1 MSTVMQPPPGAVPSA
16 PPPAAPPRAAGPPP
30 AGPPP
35 AGPPAAPVAHS
46 HGLAWRIG
54 AVLLGVLKWIGLGGL
69 FALTAALIGISW
81 GWGPVAPVVASALA
95 VAWVAL
101 VTTLVRG
108 PRRWGR
114 GRAQAGAALGAVAL
128 ALLTVAASQIAAY
141 TPPIV
146 DAQGRPVPGSL
157 AVLEQVRLNGADE
170 WISIRARDPAAPVLL
185 WLAGGPGGSQLATV
199 RYHLGALED
208 RFVVVNWEQP
218 GAGKSY
224 HAVPHAALTRAR
236 YVADGVALA
245 EHLRARF
252 GQAKIYLA
260 GESWG
265 SALGLW
271 MVQQRPDLFHAFIG
285 TGQMVDFVATER
297 ADYDFALALARQ
309 RGDAQKVAGLQRQGP
324 PPYSGAGTTMKQA
337 AYLLDG
343 FNYMNSDPAI
353 ANDDGFNTFQDLL
366 SPEYG
371 LYDKVNWARGVLD
384 SGDVMFPQLWQAG
397 VDFRRDVPVLQV
409 PVYFLV
415 GRHDVN
421 APPALAE
428 AYYQTLQAPHKEWVW
443 FERSGHNPWV
453 TESARFAETILTR
466 VLRAP

>member
-1 MSTVMQPPPGAVPSA
+1 MSTVTQA
-16 PPPAAPPRAAGPPP
+16 PTAPAAV
-30 AGPPP
+30 
-35 AGPPAAPVAHS
+35 PVAHPRGIGEKILRA
-46 HGLAWRIG
+46 GLRG
-54 AVLLGVLKWIGLGGL
+54 LKW
-69 FALTAALIGISW
+69 AALGILLIVTALLIGVSLR
-81 GWGPVAPVVASALA
+81 WGPTPPLVAGALA
-95 VAWVAL
+95 AGWAGLIAL
-101 VTTLVRG
+101 LVGG

-224 HAVPHAALTRAR
+224 HAVAHGSLTRDR
-236 YVADGVALA
+236 YVADGLALA

-353 ANDDGFNTFQDLL
+353 ANDDGFDTFKDIL

-384 SGDVMFPQLWQAG
+384 SGDVLFPQLWQAG
-397 VDFRRDVPVLQV
+397 VDLRKDVPVVQV

-421 APPALAE
+421 APPALA
-428 AYYQTLQAPHKEWVW
+428 ADYYRTLRAPHKEWVW

-453 TESARFAETILTR
+453 TESARFAEVILTR
-466 VLRAP
+466 VLPAPDAAR